1 MKQSKSFEATYT
13 RYSFAPLV
21 TLGVMIA
28 AAFKSDAGKANSA
41 TRGGRKALIGSERQL
56 AA

>member
-21 TLGVMIA
+21 ALGMAIVA
-28 AAFKSDAGKANSA
+28 GLRSVAGKATPA
-41 TRGGRKALIGSERQL
+41 TQGGGKSLIGSQQEL

>member
-1 MKQSKSFEATYT
+1 MEQSKSFEATYT

-21 TLGVMIA
+21 AFGIA
-28 AAFKSDAGKANSA
+28 VAAGFNSVFGKTSA
-41 TRGGRKALIGSERQL
+41 DRRNGSESLIGSGQQL

>member
-21 TLGVMIA
+21 ALGMAIVA
-28 AAFKSDAGKANSA
+28 GLRSGAGKANPA
-41 TRGGRKALIGSERQL
+41 TQGDRKTLIGSEQQL